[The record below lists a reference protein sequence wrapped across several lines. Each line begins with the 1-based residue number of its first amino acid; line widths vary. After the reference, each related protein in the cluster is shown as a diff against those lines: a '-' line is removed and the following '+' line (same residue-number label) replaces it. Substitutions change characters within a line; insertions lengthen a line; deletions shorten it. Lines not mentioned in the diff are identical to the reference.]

1 MSLNTTTTAE
11 FHTLCHVR
19 TSLPDVIVVPDNMA
33 HTCHRSPVFLQSSET
48 ARALQVVVKWVGLP
62 LSSLLHFLTK
72 ILKLCCLQPTLL
84 LIPSY
89 YRFSS
94 LYMLS
99 YILIYSHA
107 KSKEQISPGDLTKV
121 DSKSLFPQITKL
133 IESYFKMNSLINDFY
148 QLLIQLQLKQDEE
161 RINWFN

>member
-11 FHTLCHVR
+11 SIPCAMSGGLCLM
-19 TSLPDVIVVPDNMA
+19 SLLSLTIWHIPA
-33 HTCHRSPVFLQSSET
+33 TEALYSCSPLKLP
-48 ARALQVVVKWVGLP
+48 RALQVVVKWVRLP
-62 LSSLLHFLTK
+62 LSSLLHSLTK

-84 LIPSY
+84 LIPLY

-99 YILIYSHA
+99 YILIYSHGRRV
-107 KSKEQISPGDLTKV
+107 KSRPSDLTRV

-133 IESYFKMNSLINDFY
+133 IESYFKMNSLINNFY
-148 QLLIQLQLKQDEE
+148 ELLIQLQLKQDEE